1 MAELSRVRPDL
12 NETEEQLLELQR
24 AFLAS
29 QDHRANA
36 AARVTRVGG
45 APPKEPSPE
54 NLAGV
59 LPEDIRRAEAAGA
72 AAGPSV
78 APTSHA
84 ELDSFGTG
92 PVHGFD
98 PTAEIRE
105 VVGEVI
111 ERAPRSRTGAPNPPT
126 APTAPG
132 PGLAFPEAKH
142 RTKGPFAGRPKS
154 KFMLERERK
163 AAEAAAAAAG
173 GTVGVAGASSP
184 QPPQPTP
191 TTTTARHPLDE
202 SKGIEEETAR
212 RLAAMSVSEIEDAQS
227 TIAAKLK
234 PSALEFFRKRGADK
248 LSAKSK
254 PATEEAPATE
264 SGADAAKAPPP
275 RAHPPA
281 TTPPTSPP
289 RSTKKPPL
297 SPARPVEPAP
307 NPAPAAAAN
316 TMASSGSESSVAAS
330 VRFTLEGV
338 PLNADEQPAAGRQ
351 ASRLG
356 SAVERDPLRSGT
368 QNPAD
373 MGYTIVECL
382 ELARS
387 SVPAQ
392 RTAGLSVL
400 TRVLAHARRWG
411 GGGGAAGSPTQEPPS
426 LKTGPLG
433 NAGAKFMRRRSV
445 GMAGVYGGNAPPSNP
460 LGLPTPLPAGV
471 HWGDVWLHA
480 LVDHNAVLLLRRCL
494 DDAHMPAAAA
504 AAGAIAALVGGA
516 TGGGWAPGEVGP
528 STVAPDRVDAA
539 SNADWFDALESAPP
553 SDQSMTCRATPLWRS
568 GGWGVTFAPFAWE
581 QASGPITLT
590 DQGAVAHDPADEI
603 GEDGQEMGDE
613 ERKSRGMAHAVDP
626 IAALLRMG
634 LLLRCRYLL
643 EVAKHPGCVAPVL
656 ATLAACARHS
666 AAAATAVAR
675 CPRLLQLLVSTA
687 SGQGGEY
694 PSGTPSGAIRVLRII
709 ASSAPE
715 HARRLGADGVVTAA
729 VQSAAGASH
738 KTAEGASLWAETLRL
753 WSAVAR
759 GGGATPSIDGLF
771 PLLAP
776 MMEPSTANTAP
787 RSPLEAATS
796 AALAAEC
803 FALFAG
809 LTASLRDAAGAKFDK
824 VHGWIPPEVDEHG
837 VFKDAERKD
846 PSDEVHHPSTSLTM
860 TSESGDRL
868 SWACAA
874 GAAAAAEA
882 WCVRPPVQP
891 PEPVPGVPAGR
902 NDKGGYSP
910 AAWRAAG
917 NAAHFL
923 ASLIEASG
931 IGGESES
938 SAAATAAGRR
948 VLGLG
953 NEGNEEEGSVG
964 GTKGVGVLAVDGL
977 VEGALDAL
985 GSSAN
990 DATDPEL
997 AGRAAFGVAL
1007 HGGLRL
1013 AAATPGAGRAST
1025 TVKLAG
1031 RTVRQLTLAA
1041 SISIQANAG
1050 DGDGVIRQGRAALV
1064 AAAELPSQRALI
1076 AALELQE
1083 AAVEAAGDDGED
1095 EDDEAGIRREG
1106 AIAAVE
1112 ATAALVRALPPGAG
1126 RVARD
1131 AISAGLLAKRTLGS
1145 ILRIAAER
1153 LTAAVKPP
1161 ADGGDD
1167 AAVHGGFS
1175 HFAARDL
1182 ELDAEASER
1191 PGSLVPTVT
1200 AARGALLGGFAIE
1213 LLSDRERLDNLGES
1227 SPPLDGVGSTT
1238 PLPPLPQWLL
1248 AACSP
1253 KSTVN
1258 GWGPDGAASCL
1269 ALLLGL
1275 ETSGSLVTRDLPAD
1289 AKLAAVSGIFCLGP
1303 GTWRNP
1309 SVSAAAAALT
1319 DTYWGRLEEEKEAN
1333 SANPRMGLHSY
1344 GEAGFG
1350 TGDEDEASSQA
1361 AASLA
1366 QEVCEAF
1373 SNESFGDKLF
1383 ARHAAFQLRDGA
1395 PARARAAAWLALRE
1409 GVAFHLLPP
1418 MTAVAPRPERG
1429 DAYMFLPPGGESDP
1443 EMLELYV
1450 QCLESGALDKSLE
1463 GINTGDMPT
1472 LPAALALHAATHA
1485 VFKDT
1490 GVTSSAS
1497 VLRRLLGRPNTR
1509 TVLRGI
1515 MCTPLTQ
1522 RRRPAVARAAATGNR
1537 RVSVDGAG
1545 SNFGPGF
1552 AYRMDP
1558 PSNNVEARRSVMLAA
1573 CGEDS
1578 SLRNELR
1585 VALVEAVPPPP
1596 LSDDDDDE

>member
-264 SGADAAKAPPP
+264 SGADAPPP

-1463 GINTGDMPT
+1463 GINTGGMPT

>member
-92 PVHGFD
+92 PAHGFD

-142 RTKGPFAGRPKS
+142 RTRGPFAGRPKS

-297 SPARPVEPAP
+297 SPARPVEPAL

-316 TMASSGSESSVAAS
+316 TMASNGAESSVAAS

-445 GMAGVYGGNAPPSNP
+445 GMVGVYGGNAPPSNP

-590 DQGAVAHDPADEI
+590 DPGAVAHDPADEI

-675 CPRLLQLLVSTA
+675 CPRLLQLLVSMA

-729 VQSAAGASH
+729 VQSAAGSSH

-824 VHGWIPPEVDEHG
+824 VHGWIPPEVDDNG

-868 SWACAA
+868 SWACAT

-953 NEGNEEEGSVG
+953 NKGNEEEGSV

-1463 GINTGDMPT
+1463 GINTGGMPT

-1490 GVTSSAS
+1490 GVASSAS

-1596 LSDDDDDE
+1596 LSDDDE

>member
-400 TRVLAHARRWG
+400 TRVLARARRWG

-729 VQSAAGASH
+729 VQSAAGSSH

-953 NEGNEEEGSVG
+953 NEGNEEEGSV

-1463 GINTGDMPT
+1463 GINTGGMPT

>member
-1 MAELSRVRPDL
+1 MAELSRVRPNL

-59 LPEDIRRAEAAGA
+59 LPEDIRRAEAARA
-72 AAGPSV
+72 AVDPS
-78 APTSHA
+78 ATPTSHA

-92 PVHGFD
+92 PAHGLD

-111 ERAPRSRTGAPNPPT
+111 ERAPSRTGAPIPPT

-142 RTKGPFAGRPKS
+142 RTKGPFAERPKS

-173 GTVGVAGASSP
+173 GTVAVAGASP

-191 TTTTARHPLDE
+191 PTTTARHPLDE

-248 LSAKSK
+248 LTAKSK
-254 PATEEAPATE
+254 PATEEAPAPPAAAAE
-264 SGADAAKAPPP
+264 SGADAAKQQPPRAPPP
-275 RAHPPA
+275 AS
-281 TTPPTSPP
+281 TPPTSPP

-297 SPARPVEPAP
+297 SPARPIEAAPA
-307 NPAPAAAAN
+307 APAAAAN
-316 TMASSGSESSVAAS
+316 TMASTSESTSVAAS

-338 PLNADEQPAAGRQ
+338 PLNADEQHAAGRQ

-373 MGYTIVECL
+373 LGYTTRECL

-392 RTAGLSVL
+392 RSVGLNVL

-411 GGGGAAGSPTQEPPS
+411 GGGGAAAPTREPPP
-426 LKTGPLG
+426 KTGPLG

-445 GMAGVYGGNAPPSNP
+445 GMVGVYGGNAPPSNP

-528 STVAPDRVDAA
+528 SVVAPDQVDAA
-539 SNADWFDALESAPP
+539 AVADWFDALESAPP

-603 GEDGQEMGDE
+603 GEDGGEMGDE

-675 CPRLLQLLVSTA
+675 CPRLLQLLVSMA
-687 SGQGGEY
+687 SGEGGEY
-694 PSGTPSGAIRVLRII
+694 PSGTPWGAIRVLRIV

-803 FALFAG
+803 FALFAA
-809 LTASLRDAAGAKFDK
+809 LTTSLRDAAGAKFDK
-824 VHGWIPPEVDEHG
+824 VHGWIPPEVDDNG
-837 VFKDAERKD
+837 VFKDAESKE
-846 PSDEVHHPSTSLTM
+846 DEVHPSTSLTM
-860 TSESGDRL
+860 TSECGDRL

-902 NDKGGYSP
+902 NSKGGYSP

-938 SAAATAAGRR
+938 SGAATAAGRR
-948 VLGLG
+948 VLGLAD
-953 NEGNEEEGSVG
+953 ENEERGSG
-964 GTKGVGVLAVDGL
+964 RTKGVGVLAVDGL

-1007 HGGLRL
+1007 HGALRL
-1013 AAATPGAGRAST
+1013 AAATRGAAENT
-1025 TVKLAG
+1025 TMMKLAG

-1064 AAAELPSQRALI
+1064 AAAELPSQRALVV
-1076 AALELQE
+1076 ALELQE
-1083 AAVEAAGDDGED
+1083 AAVEASGDDGED

-1126 RVARD
+1126 SAARD

-1161 ADGGDD
+1161 PDGGDD
-1167 AAVHGGFS
+1167 AATRGGFS

-1182 ELDAEASER
+1182 ELDGEASEH

-1213 LLSDRERLDNLGES
+1213 VLSDRERFDALGES

-1463 GINTGDMPT
+1463 GINTGGMPT

-1490 GVTSSAS
+1490 GVASSAS

-1522 RRRPAVARAAATGNR
+1522 RRRPAVARAAATGTR

-1578 SLRNELR
+1578 SLRKELR
-1585 VALVEAVPPPP
+1585 VALVEAIPPPP
-1596 LSDDDDDE
+1596 LSDNDDDE

>member
-92 PVHGFD
+92 PALGFD

-184 QPPQPTP
+184 QPPQPMP
-191 TTTTARHPLDE
+191 TTMTARHPLDE

-281 TTPPTSPP
+281 STPPTSPP

-297 SPARPVEPAP
+297 SPARPVEPAL

-316 TMASSGSESSVAAS
+316 TMATTSESSVAAS

-445 GMAGVYGGNAPPSNP
+445 GMVGVYGGNAPPSNP

-613 ERKSRGMAHAVDP
+613 DRKSRGMAHAVDP

-675 CPRLLQLLVSTA
+675 CPRLLQLLVSMA

-729 VQSAAGASH
+729 VQSAAGSSH

-787 RSPLEAATS
+787 RSPLEAATL

-809 LTASLRDAAGAKFDK
+809 LTTSLRDAAGAKFDK
-824 VHGWIPPEVDEHG
+824 VHGWIPPEVDDNG

-948 VLGLG
+948 VLGLA
-953 NEGNEEEGSVG
+953 EGNEEDGSV

-1463 GINTGDMPT
+1463 GINTGGMPT

-1490 GVTSSAS
+1490 GVASSAS

-1596 LSDDDDDE
+1596 LSDDDDEE

>member
-12 NETEEQLLELQR
+12 TETEDQLLELQR

-29 QDHRANA
+29 QDHKANA

-45 APPKEPSPE
+45 APPKDPSPE

-59 LPEDIRRAEAAGA
+59 LPEDIRAAEAAREPKVGA
-72 AAGPSV
+72 SQASQP
-78 APTSHA
+78 P
-84 ELDSFGTG
+84 LDGFGTG
-92 PVHGFD
+92 PAHGFD
-98 PTAEIRE
+98 PTAQIRE
-105 VVGEVI
+105 VVGEVV
-111 ERAPRSRTGAPNPPT
+111 ERAPRSRTGAPMAPT

-142 RTKGPFAGRPKS
+142 RTKGPFAGRKS
-154 KFMLERERK
+154 KFMMEREKK
-163 AAEAAAAAAG
+163 AAEAAAAAG
-173 GTVGVAGASSP
+173 GGADTAVAVGGI
-184 QPPQPTP
+184 QPPDPTKQKIS
-191 TTTTARHPLDE
+191 ARLSKDDE
-202 SKGIEEETAR
+202 TKGIEDETSR
-212 RLAAMSVSEIEDAQS
+212 RLAAMSVSEIEDAVD

-248 LSAKSK
+248 LAAKSETTDD
-254 PATEEAPATE
+254 PA
-264 SGADAAKAPPP
+264 ADAELVDAAQQQ
-275 RAHPPA
+275 PA
-281 TTPPTSPP
+281 IASTSSTTPPTSPP

-297 SPARPVEPAP
+297 SPARPVDPAP
-307 NPAPAAAAN
+307 AAPAAAAS
-316 TMASSGSESSVAAS
+316 TMASSSESSVAQ

-338 PLNADEQPAAGRQ
+338 PLNADEQPIAGRQ

-373 MGYTIVECL
+373 LGYSTRECL

-392 RTAGLSVL
+392 RSVGLSVL

-411 GGGGAAGSPTQEPPS
+411 GGGGAAAPTQEPLPN
-426 LKTGPLG
+426 TGPLG
-433 NAGAKFMRRRSV
+433 QAGAKLMRRRSV
-445 GMAGVYGGNAPPSNP
+445 GMVRVYGGAAPPSNP
-460 LGLPTPLPAGV
+460 LGLPTPLPTGV

-480 LVDHNAVLLLRRCL
+480 LVDHNAVLLLRRSL
-494 DDAHMPAAAA
+494 DDGHLPAAAA

-516 TGGGWAPGEVGP
+516 TGGGWAPSEVGP
-528 STVAPDRVDAA
+528 SVVAPDQIDAA
-539 SNADWFDALESAPP
+539 AAADWFDALESAPP
-553 SDQSMTCRATPLWRS
+553 SGQSLTCRTTPLWRS

-590 DQGAVAHDPADEI
+590 DQGAVVHDPADEVS
-603 GEDGQEMGDE
+603 EDGGEMGDE

-634 LLLRCRYLL
+634 LLPRCRYLL
-643 EVAKHPGCVAPVL
+643 EVGKHPACVSPVL

-675 CPRLLQLLVSTA
+675 CPRLLQLLVSMA
-687 SGQGGEY
+687 SGEGGEY
-694 PSGTPSGAIRVLRII
+694 PPGTPAGSIRVLRII

-729 VQSAAGASH
+729 VQSAVGAGH
-738 KTAEGASLWAETLRL
+738 KTAEGASLWSETLRL
-753 WSAVAR
+753 WSAVAQ
-759 GGGATPSIDGLF
+759 GGGATPSVDGLF

-776 MMEPSTANTAP
+776 MMEPSTASTAP
-787 RSPLEAATS
+787 RSPFEAATA

-803 FALFAG
+803 FALFAA
-809 LTASLRDAAGAKFDK
+809 LTSGLRDAAGAKFDET
-824 VHGWIPPEVDEHG
+824 HGWVPPEVDDNG
-837 VFKDAERKD
+837 VFKDVGTKEAF
-846 PSDEVHHPSTSLTM
+846 HPSTSLTM
-860 TSESGDRL
+860 TSESGGRL

-874 GAAAAAEA
+874 GAAASAEA

-902 NDKGGYSP
+902 NSKGGYSP

-923 ASLIEASG
+923 SSLIEASG
-931 IGGESES
+931 VGGENES
-938 SAAATAAGRR
+938 SAAATAAGQR
-948 VLGLG
+948 VLGLVRADDKTDDG
-953 NEGNEEEGSVG
+953 RVRDDGPVESA
-964 GTKGVGVLAVDGL
+964 TKGVGVLAADGL

-990 DATDPEL
+990 DMTDPEL

-1007 HGGLRL
+1007 HGALRL
-1013 AAATPGAGRAST
+1013 AAAVRGACGSPL

-1031 RTVRQLTLAA
+1031 RTVRQLTLSA

-1050 DGDGVIRQGRAALV
+1050 DGDGVIRQGRASLV
-1064 AAAELPSQRALI
+1064 AAAELPSQRALVV
-1076 AALELQE
+1076 ALELQE
-1083 AAVEAAGDDGED
+1083 AAVEAAGDEFED

-1112 ATAALVRALPPGAG
+1112 ATAAIVRALPPGAG
-1126 RVARD
+1126 SAARD
-1131 AISAGLLAKRTLGS
+1131 AISAGLLAKRTLSS

-1153 LTAAVKPP
+1153 LDAAVK
-1161 ADGGDD
+1161 ADSTEDGE
-1167 AAVHGGFS
+1167 VHGGFS
-1175 HFAARDL
+1175 QFAARDL
-1182 ELDAEASER
+1182 ELETTTAEH
-1191 PGSLVPTVT
+1191 PGSLVPSHT
-1200 AARGALLGGFAIE
+1200 AARDALLGGFAME
-1213 LLSDRERLDNLGES
+1213 LTSARERLDAVGES
-1227 SPPLDGVGSTT
+1227 PPPLDGVGSTT

-1248 AACSP
+1248 AACSS
-1253 KSTVN
+1253 KSTVD

-1275 ETSGSLVTRDLPAD
+1275 ETSGSLVTRDLPAE

-1333 SANPRMGLHSY
+1333 SANPRMGQHSY

-1350 TGDEDEASSQA
+1350 TGDEDEISTQA

-1366 QEVCEAF
+1366 QDVCEAF

-1418 MTAVAPRPERG
+1418 MPAVAPRPERG
-1429 DAYMFLPPGGESDP
+1429 DAYMFLPPGGEKDP

-1450 QCLESGALDKSLE
+1450 QCLETGALDKSLT
-1463 GINTGDMPT
+1463 GTNTGGIPS
-1472 LPAALALHAATHA
+1472 LSAALALHAATHA

-1490 GVTSSAS
+1490 GVASSAT
-1497 VLRRLLGRPNTR
+1497 VLRRLLNRPNTG

-1522 RRRPAVARAAATGNR
+1522 RRRPAVARAAAAGTR

-1558 PSNNVEARRSVMLAA
+1558 PVNNVEARRSVMLAA
-1573 CGEDS
+1573 CGDDS
-1578 SLRNELR
+1578 GLRKELR
-1585 VALVEAVPPPP
+1585 VALMEAIPPPP
-1596 LSDDDDDE
+1596 LSDDDDDDE